1 MKKFFIL
8 LAVFSM
14 MVLSNVSFGQ
24 WSDTLQGNINGTVT
38 LSEHRSYLMLGE
50 IVVQNG
56 ATLVIPAG
64 TYLYGDAPTK
74 ASIIVLRGGKI
85 YAKGT
90 ASDPIVFTSRNPVG
104 SRAAGDWGG
113 IVILGNATI
122 NTNSGV
128 DTAAIEGFSTNY
140 YYGGNNDDD
149 SSGCLSY
156 CRIEFA
162 GIALAPNN
170 EINSLTMGGVGRKT
184 QIDHIMVSFAGDD
197 AVECF
202 GGTVNVKYF
211 VAAFGVDDMFDTDNG
226 YRGRFQFGLG
236 ISDPNIADVSGSNGF
251 ESDNNSAP
259 NYNNPRTWPF
269 YSNMTL
275 VGPKEYD
282 TTTVDPNFK
291 RGAHIRRNVKTSIW
305 NTVWMGWPTGTLFD
319 GTGVFNACTGDTLKY
334 KSNIIAGCLKNIDTA
349 GTTTTP
355 FNANAFVFGAGQM
368 TDTFATT
375 QEVMLNSPYSGLNNH
390 NYSINDFM
398 PQGGSPVFSNF
409 IDANTI
415 DPFFTSTNYRGA
427 FGSGSNW
434 LDGGWVNFRPDTVD
448 YSVGINQVSSNVPE
462 RYTLSQNYPN
472 PFNPSTVINFSLPV
486 KGFVTLKV
494 YDVLG
499 QEVATLVNN
508 VLTVGE
514 YAYEFDASKL
524 SSGIYFYT
532 LKGEN
537 FVETKKMMLV
547 K

>member
-56 ATLVIPAG
+56 ATLVIAAG

-184 QIDHIMVSFAGDD
+184 QIDHIQ
-197 AVECF
+197 VE
-202 GGTVNVKYF
+202 
-211 VAAFGVDDMFDTDNG
+211 
-226 YRGRFQFGLG
+226 
-236 ISDPNIADVSGSNGF
+236 
-251 ESDNNSAP
+251 
-259 NYNNPRTWPF
+259 
-269 YSNMTL
+269 
-275 VGPKEYD
+275 
-282 TTTVDPNFK
+282 
-291 RGAHIRRNVKTSIW
+291 
-305 NTVWMGWPTGTLFD
+305 D
-319 GTGVFNACTGDTLKY
+319 G
-334 KSNIIAGCLKNIDTA
+334 
-349 GTTTTP
+349 
-355 FNANAFVFGAGQM
+355 
-368 TDTFATT
+368 
-375 QEVMLNSPYSGLNNH
+375 
-390 NYSINDFM
+390 
-398 PQGGSPVFSNF
+398 
-409 IDANTI
+409 
-415 DPFFTSTNYRGA
+415 
-427 FGSGSNW
+427 
-434 LDGGWVNFRPDTVD
+434 
-448 YSVGINQVSSNVPE
+448 
-462 RYTLSQNYPN
+462 
-472 PFNPSTVINFSLPV
+472 
-486 KGFVTLKV
+486 
-494 YDVLG
+494 
-499 QEVATLVNN
+499 
-508 VLTVGE
+508 
-514 YAYEFDASKL
+514 
-524 SSGIYFYT
+524 
-532 LKGEN
+532 
-537 FVETKKMMLV
+537 
-547 K
+547 